1 MKKLLIGTKVFDIR
15 FGWGE
20 VANIYDKAVYQV
32 TVKFEGSNEIYTQ
45 EGLYRRTEKYPT
57 LSLTEYTLEK
67 GGFTPITEYEK
78 PKVGDRGYFWDV
90 ENDTPRYGLLKHI
103 NESHI
108 YPYTLNEEGNRWR
121 NFSHEIPQEYI
132 DYLNTLK

>member
-32 TVKFEGSNEIYTQ
+32 MVKFEGSAEVYTQ
-45 EGLYRRTEKYPT
+45 EGLYRRTDKSPT

-67 GGFTPITEYEK
+67 GRFTPITEYGK
-78 PKVGDRGYFWDV
+78 PKVGDMGYFWDSNHPDAV
-90 ENDTPRYGLLKHI
+90 YGKLTMITDVGSFQCNYRLFR
-103 NESHI
+103 
-108 YPYTLNEEGNRWR
+108 L

-132 DYLNTLK
+132 DYLETLK